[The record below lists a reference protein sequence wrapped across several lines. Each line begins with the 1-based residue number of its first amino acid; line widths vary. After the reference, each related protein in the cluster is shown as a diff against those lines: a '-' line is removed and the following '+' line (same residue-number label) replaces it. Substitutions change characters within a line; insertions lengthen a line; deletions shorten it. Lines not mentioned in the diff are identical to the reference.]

1 MHLHLHH
8 RQRAKIGFTMI
19 ELLLVVVIIIL
30 ASSIAGVQFSRSM
43 HGAQLRTSVRT
54 VVSMNKYARSQAVLS
69 QKHMVLL
76 YNSNLGILELY
87 TLKKSS
93 DGLSSDRFDQFG
105 GGSGGRGGS
114 GYHNNK
120 DDEAEELEAGQVSV
134 DQQNYKKRR
143 LEDKITI
150 EDFEV
155 DVDDLFEE
163 EGVYWVSYYPN
174 GMCDGH
180 KFTLVHEN
188 GRRAKVN
195 VETITGDLKVKMGE

>member
-1 MHLHLHH
+1 MV
-8 RQRAKIGFTMI
+8 

-30 ASSIAGVQFSRSM
+30 ASTIAGVQFGKSM

-54 VVSMNKYARSQAVLS
+54 VVAMNKYARSQAVLS

-76 YNSNLGILELY
+76 YNTELSILELY

-93 DGLSSDRFDQFG
+93 DGRHSDRFDQFG
-105 GGSGGRGGS
+105 GGSGGGS
-114 GYHNNK
+114 DYYNSDHDGE
-120 DDEAEELEAGQVSV
+120 EAEQVTM

-143 LEDKITI
+143 IEDKVLI
-150 EDFEV
+150 EGFEV

-163 EGVYWVSYYPN
+163 EGVFWVSYYPN

-188 GRRAKVN
+188 GRRAEIT
-195 VETITGDLKVKMGE
+195 VETITGDLTVDMEQ